1 MNGNQKIVVKL
12 QNLLTVLVPQHINMR
27 INIKPL
33 SVNQVWQGRRFK
45 TPIYKKYEKELIFML
60 PKLQIPEGKL
70 ELTIVFGFSS
80 SASDWDNPIKP
91 FQDILQKRYG
101 FNDSRVYKATIIKE
115 IVKKGQEFIEFN
127 IKEYGR
133 K

>member
-1 MNGNQKIVVKL
+1 M
-12 QNLLTVLVPQHINMR
+12 VLVPSLINMR
-27 INIKPL
+27 LNIKPL

-45 TPIYKKYEKELIFML
+45 TPIYKKYENELLFML
-60 PKLQIPEGKL
+60 PKMKIPEGKL

-91 FQDILQKRYG
+91 FQDILQKRYS

-115 IVKKGQEFIEFN
+115 IVKKGEEFIEFN
-127 IKEYGR
+127 IKEYGKR
-133 K
+133 

>member
-1 MNGNQKIVVKL
+1 M
-12 QNLLTVLVPQHINMR
+12 VLVPSLINMR
-27 INIKPL
+27 VNIKPL

-45 TPIYKKYEKELIFML
+45 TPIYKKYENELLFML
-60 PKLQIPEGKL
+60 PKMKIPEGKL

-91 FQDILQKRYG
+91 FQDILQKRYS

-115 IVKKGQEFIEFN
+115 IVKKGEEFIEFN
-127 IKEYGR
+127 IKSFLIE
-133 K
+133 

>member
-1 MNGNQKIVVKL
+1 M
-12 QNLLTVLVPQHINMR
+12 VLVPSLINMR
-27 INIKPL
+27 VNIKPL

-45 TPIYKKYEKELIFML
+45 TPIYKKYENELLFML
-60 PKLQIPEGKL
+60 PKMKIPEGKL

-91 FQDILQKRYG
+91 FQDILQKRYS

-115 IVKKGQEFIEFN
+115 IVKKGEEFIEFN
-127 IKEYGR
+127 IKEYGKR
-133 K
+133 

>member
-1 MNGNQKIVVKL
+1 
-12 QNLLTVLVPQHINMR
+12 MR

-33 SVNQVWQGRRFK
+33 SVNQVWQGKRFK

-60 PKLQIPEGKL
+60 PKLKIPTGKL
-70 ELTIVFGFSS
+70 EIIIIFGFSS
-80 SASDWDNPIKP
+80 SASAWDNPIKP

-101 FNDSRVYKATIIKE
+101 FNDSRVYKATVIKE
-115 IVKKGQEFIEFN
+115 IVKKGQEFIEFD
-127 IKEYGR
+127 IKSLVI